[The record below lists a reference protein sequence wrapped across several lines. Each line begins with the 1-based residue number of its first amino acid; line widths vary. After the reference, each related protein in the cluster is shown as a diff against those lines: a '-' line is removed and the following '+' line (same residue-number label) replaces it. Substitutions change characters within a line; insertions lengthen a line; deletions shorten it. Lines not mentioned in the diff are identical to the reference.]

1 MLKSSWKGCK
11 CEVDS
16 DDHYPSLTDDG
27 DDVGDDDDDG
37 KEVLA

>member
-16 DDHYPSLTDDG
+16 EYHHPSLTDDD

>member
-1 MLKSSWKGCK
+1 MLKSSWKGCQ

-16 DDHYPSLTDDG
+16 DDHHPSLADD